1 MQQLDIESGCAGFAE
16 QIAVHEA
23 IETSRLAPASR
34 MMSLQVYWSTDRTL
48 LSCADAKLTPM
59 AVHIRIE
66 AVVIPVSEIGIAGL
80 PLLLVG
86 SPKNPTT
93 SIGASLAQD
102 RKRRHQQ
109 W

>member
-1 MQQLDIESGCAGFAE
+1 
-16 QIAVHEA
+16 
-23 IETSRLAPASR
+23 
-34 MMSLQVYWSTDRTL
+34 
-48 LSCADAKLTPM
+48 M

-93 SIGASLAQD
+93 SIGPVWRKTGHGATSNGDQNTASNSALVAD
-102 RKRRHQQ
+102 
-109 W
+109 